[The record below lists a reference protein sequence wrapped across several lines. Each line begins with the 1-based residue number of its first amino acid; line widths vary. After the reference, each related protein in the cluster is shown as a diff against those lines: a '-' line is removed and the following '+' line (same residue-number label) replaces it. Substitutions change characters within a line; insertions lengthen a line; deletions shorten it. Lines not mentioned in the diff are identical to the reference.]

1 MPPTAVPYWPEP
13 KIPKPF
19 KSIVTKSACTTRQ
32 SPDHACRF
40 CTSSYAPGSVIIM
53 QLLIWV
59 AAAACA
65 TMPGPQSTRKRATTE
80 RPSHVVRVRIAS
92 PSALRIGPS
101 RPVGSGRRPGRDQ
114 ASCQPMIAPGCGAWA
129 QRRQIHRSPEPPVN
143 QRCQGHA
150 SLPASLSATPAQ
162 LARRGRSASGFSCR
176 PCLEDYARITDQHLL
191 DLILTDAGLPERGED
206 VVGDVVVV
214 PARAGPALVVLGEHV
229 GPAVGVVGEDHLA
242 CVALAAEP
250 REHLDPF
257 LGGQVVLEAEAVHS
271 DRAAALHQPAQV
283 FQIVAVAAV
292 ADDDAAEIDALLSED
307 GLLRLARSSGRP
319 RVSRDRYAGGLLGS
333 RGGAQDVLDHRGHA
347 GGVGG
352 ALDDGG
358 LHAARADAAGDDVPD
373 EEIGHRVDAVGAEVA
388 LRHPPDAGGDD
399 HVNARAAGHV
409 DDQADVAAEI
419 DRGE

>member
-19 KSIVTKSACTTRQ
+19 KSIVTKSACTIRQ

-114 ASCQPMIAPGCGAWA
+114 ASCEPMIAPVCGAWA
-129 QRRQIHRSPEPPVN
+129 QRRQIYRSPEPPVN

-150 SLPASLSATPAQ
+150 SLPASLSATPARP
-162 LARRGRSASGFSCR
+162 ARRGRSASGFSCR
-176 PCLEDYARITDQHLL
+176 PCLEDDARITHEHLI
-191 DLILTDAGLPERGED
+191 DLILGDARLAERGED
-206 VVGDVVVV
+206 VVGDVIVV

-229 GPAVGVVGEDHLA
+229 GPAVRVVGEDHLA
-242 CVALAAEP
+242 RVALAAEP

-257 LGGQVVLEAEAVHS
+257 LGGQVVLQAEPVHP
-271 DRAAALHQPAQV
+271 DCATTFHQPAPAQV
-283 FQIVAVAAV
+283 LQVVAVAAV
-292 ADDDAAEIDALLSED
+292 ADDDAAEIDAFLSED

-319 RVSRDRYAGGLLGS
+319 RVSRDRYAGGLLGP
-333 RGGAQDVLDHRGHA
+333 RGGAQDVLDHRGHT

-352 ALDDGG
+352 ARGDGG
-358 LHAARADAAGDDVPD
+358 LHAARADAAGDVAD
-373 EEIGHRVDAVGAEVA
+373 EEVGHGVDAVGAEVA
-388 LRHPPDAGGDD
+388 LRHPPDAGCDD
-399 HVNARAAGHV
+399 DLDA
-409 DDQADVAAEI
+409 
-419 DRGE
+419 